1 MSESIERAIRYLAQS
16 PLLHGVSEDVL
27 RILDPPP
34 EMIFLKSGETLI
46 RQADENTDYFVLV
59 SGRLGVFKEQG
70 GKLVPIGIVLPG
82 EGVGE
87 MALLTNEPRSATVMA
102 RLDSEL
108 VRFPQSTFLVLAA
121 GQPLAVLD
129 IARSVIGRATRRSTA
144 GRKSD
149 YPSIAVLPLTPNV
162 DTRSVARLLA
172 NELERYGRS
181 CSIDDGFTGGLDEL
195 EATFDFV
202 VYAVDHTANNWAKTC
217 LLRADLVLFAAAVT
231 EPVEPGEIENEVLRK
246 IDRHILGRID
256 VVFIHPPEWRVKSA
270 VGRWLERILPREH
283 HHIRSENAL
292 DLARLARLI
301 VGRANNLVFSGGGAR
316 AFSQVG
322 VVRALK
328 EFSVP
333 VDRIG
338 GCSMGA
344 AIGAMIALGEGL
356 DDKVKRFREL
366 FFTKRPEKD
375 FTIPLLSLM
384 SGKRMTNMGVDL
396 FGDLKIE
403 EMPIRYFCISSDL
416 SEGEILEHFDGL
428 VWQAL
433 RSTAAMPVIAPP
445 LLRNGRMLV
454 DGGVLNNLPIDIMRR
469 HFSGSVIAIDVSRQE
484 PLVVDSRWEMKCPS
498 GLDIL
503 RDKFRL
509 LGPKLGLP
517 SIFEVLRRT
526 VTLASERQAQLARLN
541 ADLLITPPVS
551 TFGLTEFTAFDRIV
565 ELGYRHTVRLL
576 EELDKNPDGKT
587 KIALK

>member
-1 MSESIERAIRYLAQS
+1 MSCLSILLNGESKA
-16 PLLHGVSEDVL
+16 P
-27 RILDPPP
+27 
-34 EMIFLKSGETLI
+34 
-46 RQADENTDYFVLV
+46 
-59 SGRLGVFKEQG
+59 
-70 GKLVPIGIVLPG
+70 
-82 EGVGE
+82 
-87 MALLTNEPRSATVMA
+87 
-102 RLDSEL
+102 
-108 VRFPQSTFLVLAA
+108 LAA
-121 GQPLAVLD
+121 GL
-129 IARSVIGRATRRSTA
+129 SE
-144 GRKSD
+144 
-149 YPSIAVLPLTPNV
+149 Y
-162 DTRSVARLLA
+162 
-172 NELERYGRS
+172 
-181 CSIDDGFTGGLDEL
+181 C
-195 EATFDFV
+195 
-202 VYAVDHTANNWAKTC
+202 
-217 LLRADLVLFAAAVT
+217 
-231 EPVEPGEIENEVLRK
+231 
-246 IDRHILGRID
+246 
-256 VVFIHPPEWRVKSA
+256 
-270 VGRWLERILPREH
+270 